1 MAKVKINLKAFM
13 DAHVRPLANAAD
25 DAIPQPLPRPNVAAY
40 DALMSLL
47 GGPLDTTIEVDLP
60 EVSLPPPPPSP
71 GSGTAVTAPLPL
83 QPIDPVKALEDIA
96 KAVRQAER
104 TLLGENLSIHNASV
118 DVNLLV
124 NVGNVAG
131 ASANLNLKIGPV
143 PTD

>member
-1 MAKVKINLKAFM
+1 MAKVKINLKEFM
-13 DAHVRPLANAAD
+13 DSHVRPLAKAAD
-25 DAIPQPLPRPNVAAY
+25 DAIPPPLPRPNVPAY
-40 DALMSLL
+40 NALMSLL

-60 EVSLPPPPPSP
+60 EVSLPPPPSP
-71 GSGTAVTAPLPL
+71 GSGAPATSPLPL